1 MTTNKELKQ
10 TIQEWQFASC
20 PTEAQEPF
28 FWKWTDEGLNLLTKY
43 VEAEL
48 KNPKN
53 LLEVLNEL
61 KNENNLDQKVKDAC
75 DLVAEKISER
85 V

>member
-20 PTEAQEPF
+20 PTEAQEF
-28 FWKWTDEGLNLLTKY
+28 LWRWTDEGLDLLTGY
-43 VEAEL
+43 VEAEIR
-48 KNPKN
+48 NPKN
-53 LLEVLNEL
+53 LLDVLNSL

-75 DLVAEKISER
+75 NLVAEKISER